1 MSSSSTTSTSVQNT
15 LGLNLSILELLIN
28 SSGKMPQL
36 VLLPF
41 GHSGGATAAVGGD
54 LAALASSDH
63 HRAPGLINNNQLPHG
78 TTPTHKRAK
87 RTTGRVC
94 GQCGTSSTVQWRKGP
109 DGSTSYVVTTIK
121 MKKIL
126 ISFFL

>member
-1 MSSSSTTSTSVQNT
+1 MNSSSSTTSTSLQNT
-15 LGLNLSILELLIN
+15 LGLNLSILELLLN

-41 GHSGGATAAVGGD
+41 GHSSGGAVGVD
-54 LAALASSDH
+54 LAALAS
-63 HRAPGLINNNQLPHG
+63 INNTNQLAAPA
-78 TTPTHKRAK
+78 HKRAK

-109 DGSTSYVVTTIK
+109 DGSTSYV
-121 MKKIL
+121 L
-126 ISFFL
+126 IFLVN